1 MEERKLNFNAPL
13 MSVRRFSKAASS
25 LAKVNEKKAENSHF
39 SRRST
44 FLVSR
49 PQFNLDQVTEPVAVP
64 FHWEQIPGRAKND
77 SGSASPEVQL
87 PQLPERTCST
97 PRISFGRALDVN
109 RYSLEMET
117 CHQNGCEASSS
128 NAIVV
133 RLESTKASDVRSLA
147 SENDEDD
154 DDFSDARET
163 LSLTGSFSV
172 NNCSVSGIS
181 GCNGPMVKPSGTFRT
196 DPQTRDF
203 MMSRFLPAAKAMVLE
218 PAKYSLK
225 KKLVAVEQPRQV
237 KKVMSENRRMSPIK
251 RLESTLL
258 LQYGKDEV
266 HGVDE
271 VDEESDSVDDE
282 YDNSGNISARGCGL
296 IPNICFKNSLG
307 LLNPVPGLRIRT
319 EGPMSVTNKVGGSSR
334 TMHHSHSQKTNKHAW
349 DAAYKQKSEAAV
361 GSPKLPEVKDKW
373 MGESKHFPSSTD
385 PQMRGRSSPFR
396 HSRAASPFRNEASQ
410 SPYRKQ
416 SLVVPKEV
424 DIISKSKED
433 TDFHDTSSIQATKH
447 GVDMA
452 TTLIEKTLYID
463 TASVAEANS
472 PFNSTHLD
480 GEKKS
485 DRPSGKNETA
495 FETRVMEESTIVEPS
510 FLEIKCLTLVEEGRL
525 EREAAESKSQYA
537 IDDGPNVGTGLYKE
551 DHTGYAN
558 LGTADEEDYSKA
570 NYQLVKVE
578 DPASAIVTSVISSQ
592 PPPLPKSPSESWLW
606 RTLPSVSSKKLLA
619 GSNLGNKF
627 YQKPQS
633 PRTSVSTKWETIVK
647 SSNLRHDHVRYSE
660 ELIPRV
666 SQHSTTENFK

>member
-44 FLVSR
+44 FPVSR

-77 SGSASPEVQL
+77 SGSASPEVLL

-128 NAIVV
+128 NATVV

-334 TMHHSHSQKTNKHAW
+334 TMHHSHSQKINK
-349 DAAYKQKSEAAV
+349 
-361 GSPKLPEVKDKW
+361 
-373 MGESKHFPSSTD
+373 
-385 PQMRGRSSPFR
+385 
-396 HSRAASPFRNEASQ
+396 
-410 SPYRKQ
+410 
-416 SLVVPKEV
+416 
-424 DIISKSKED
+424 
-433 TDFHDTSSIQATKH
+433 
-447 GVDMA
+447 
-452 TTLIEKTLYID
+452 
-463 TASVAEANS
+463 
-472 PFNSTHLD
+472 
-480 GEKKS
+480 
-485 DRPSGKNETA
+485 
-495 FETRVMEESTIVEPS
+495 
-510 FLEIKCLTLVEEGRL
+510 
-525 EREAAESKSQYA
+525 
-537 IDDGPNVGTGLYKE
+537 
-551 DHTGYAN
+551 
-558 LGTADEEDYSKA
+558 
-570 NYQLVKVE
+570 
-578 DPASAIVTSVISSQ
+578 VTV
-592 PPPLPKSPSESWLW
+592 
-606 RTLPSVSSKKLLA
+606 
-619 GSNLGNKF
+619 
-627 YQKPQS
+627 
-633 PRTSVSTKWETIVK
+633 
-647 SSNLRHDHVRYSE
+647 
-660 ELIPRV
+660 
-666 SQHSTTENFK
+666 